1 MVTTDLLA
9 MLKVDLGIAA
19 NVYNDRLT
27 EHLNA
32 ASANIT
38 REGIKLEDTVED
50 NQLIVQYAAWL
61 WRSRESG
68 DAMPRML
75 RYCLNN
81 RLFDQKMK
89 EIKDG

>member
-27 EHLNA
+27 EYLNA

-38 REGIKLEDTVED
+38 REGVKLEDTVED
-50 NQLIVQYAAWL
+50 NQLIVQ
-61 WRSRESG
+61 
-68 DAMPRML
+68 
-75 RYCLNN
+75 
-81 RLFDQKMK
+81 
-89 EIKDG
+89 